1 MNPALEIVL
10 AQISRMESDLG
21 QLRLD
26 VTRLGGEV
34 PVKVVLNPVSKS
46 PIPAGNI
53 MLKAAFAS
61 AECFHCTV
69 HDLISPKRLS
79 GQVAVARYVAWL
91 ILHKNTKID
100 KKHVAS
106 YFGKRTTDM
115 VRYGIRQMMSWLNLY
130 HPLRVDFERAEK
142 MFLDATIEKESRV
155 A

>member
-1 MNPALEIVL
+1 M
-10 AQISRMESDLG
+10 
-21 QLRLD
+21 D

-46 PIPAGNI
+46 TIPAENI

-69 HDLISPKRLS
+69 DDLISPKRLS
-79 GQVAVARYVAWL
+79 RQVAEARYAAWL
-91 ILHKNTKID
+91 ILHNNTKID

-106 YFGKRTTDM
+106 YFGKRTPDM
-115 VRYGIRQMMSWLNLY
+115 VRYGVRQMTSWLCSY
-130 HPLRVDFERAEK
+130 QPFRVDFERSEK
-142 MFLDATIEKESRV
+142 MFLDAIIGKESLV